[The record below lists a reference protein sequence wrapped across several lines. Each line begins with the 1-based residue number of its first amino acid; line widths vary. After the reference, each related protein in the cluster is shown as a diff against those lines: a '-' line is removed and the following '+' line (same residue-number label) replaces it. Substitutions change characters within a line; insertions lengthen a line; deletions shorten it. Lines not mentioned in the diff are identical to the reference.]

1 MAGLAPSR
9 ASPLPQVDVWSVWKN
24 AVQPG
29 LFYLVGLWWF
39 CWPLREQARSHRLRC
54 VLSGGTQSS
63 RGYFVWWVCGG
74 ASSRAGSLPQVD
86 RGPSERMQGHCG
98 SGLAREG
105 NLSDAAVIPC
115 QKPKP
120 TQPIIID
127 FLCKPF
133 PAVTHAY
140 PSNQMCNRPPRRG
153 AKGNASPRFRALNPP
168 VKNKT
173 QRCACRIRRVCE

>member
-1 MAGLAPSR
+1 MPGGAFLYLEFLWGL
-9 ASPLPQVDVWSVWKN
+9 
-24 AVQPG
+24 G
-29 LFYLVGLWWF
+29 
-39 CWPLREQARSHRLRC
+39 WPLREQARSHRLKC
-54 VLSGGTQSS
+54 VLSGGMQSS
-63 RGYFVWWVCGG
+63 RGYFVWWGCGG
-74 ASSRAGSLPQVD
+74 FAGLFASKLAPTVGLHSFRQNAINLWERACSRRQSVRRRSNPL
-86 RGPSERMQGHCG
+86 SE
-98 SGLAREG
+98 
-105 NLSDAAVIPC
+105 
-115 QKPKP
+115 

-153 AKGNASPRFRALNPP
+153 AKGNAMPRFRALKPP